1 MAIHD
6 SPHPPV
12 QLTGLSITERL
23 FQGLE
28 TRRDAAV
35 VIDGP
40 TGRSLTGAE
49 LMDAIR
55 RLAGGLAARGYGPG
69 RTVAVMLPNMPEFIV
84 AFHGVLLTG
93 ATVTTVN
100 PVYTDR
106 ELAHQLSDSGAE
118 LLITLPDFLGRAQ
131 AAMPGSRLREIAVVG
146 AASGAIPFGD
156 LMGPPLAAQHPV
168 EVASQVAVLPYS
180 SGTTGLPKG
189 VMLTHRN
196 LVANVDQCQT
206 LLSIRPGEWTIAFL
220 PFFHIYGQTI
230 LMNLYLAAGGG
241 IVTMPRFD
249 LAQFLELTARHRARV
264 LFCVPPVVV
273 ALAKHPMVDDHDVSS
288 VEILMSG
295 AAPLGPATAEL
306 AGARLGATVIQGY
319 GMTELSPVCHL
330 IDHRAPRAGSVG
342 PSLPL
347 TEFRIVDPVTLE
359 DAVDGEEG
367 ELWVR
372 GPQVMKGYHNNPAA
386 TMATLTPDG
395 WLRTGDLAVVDGD
408 GHVYIRDRLK
418 ELIKVKGF
426 QVAPAEIEEA
436 LLEHPAIADA
446 AVVGVP
452 DEEAGERPVAFV
464 VPAPGAS
471 LTEAAVLAHLAG
483 HLAGYKQPARVTFVE
498 AVPKSASGK
507 ILRRVL
513 RERVAESA

>member
-1 MAIHD
+1 MPIHQ
-6 SPHPPV
+6 SPHAPLALSD
-12 QLTGLSITERL
+12 LTVTERL
-23 FQGLE
+23 FEGLAQ
-28 TRRDAAV
+28 RRDKPAV
-35 VIDGP
+35 IEGP
-40 TGRSLTGAE
+40 TGRSLTGGE
-49 LMDAIR
+49 LMDGIR
-55 RLAGGLAARGYGPG
+55 RLAGGLAARGFGPG
-69 RTVAVMLPNMPEFIV
+69 RTVAVMLPNMPEFII
-84 AFHGVLLTG
+84 AYHGALYAG
-93 ATVTTVN
+93 ATVSTVN

-106 ELAHQLSDSGAE
+106 ELAHQLADCGAA
-118 LLITLPDFLGRAQ
+118 LLITLPELLGRGR
-131 AAMPGSRLREIAVVG
+131 AAMSGGACEIAVVG
-146 AASGAIPFGD
+146 QAEGALSLDD
-156 LMGPPLAAQHPV
+156 LMGLPLAGQHSVDVAQD
-168 EVASQVAVLPYS
+168 VAVLPYS

-196 LVANVDQCQT
+196 LVANVDQCQS
-206 LLSIRPGEWTIAFL
+206 LLVIGPGDWTIAFL

-249 LAQFLELTARHRARV
+249 LALFLQLVAKYRPRV

-273 ALAKHPMVDDHDVSS
+273 ALAKHPMVDAHDVSS
-288 VEILMSG
+288 VELVMSG

-306 AGARLGATVIQGY
+306 AGTRLGASVIQGY

-330 IDHRAPRAGSVG
+330 IDHRSPRAGSVG
-342 PSLPL
+342 PALPG
-347 TEFRIVDPVTLE
+347 TEFRIVDPVVME
-359 DAVDGEEG
+359 DVAHGEEG

-395 WLRTGDLAVVDGD
+395 WLRTGDLAVVDD
-408 GHVYIRDRLK
+408 EGHVYIRDRLK

-426 QVAPAEIEEA
+426 QVAPAEIEET

-452 DEEAGERPVAFV
+452 DEDCGERPVAFV
-464 VPAPGAS
+464 VCASGAT
-471 LTEAAVLAHLAG
+471 LNEAAVLAHLAER
-483 HLAGYKQPARVTFVE
+483 LAHYKQPASVTFVE

-513 RERVAESA
+513 RERMAENA